1 MGEII
6 WKDIPGYEGLYQIS
20 NDGQVKS
27 LERKTYTITPLG
39 EIIHSQT
46 KPSRIMKP
54 TNTRGKSKSG
64 YSFVFLSKETKKPM
78 MVHRLVALAFL
89 PPVEGKPLVNHK
101 NGKKLDNRLENL
113 EWCNKSENSLHSYHV
128 LGNVANVSGI
138 LKKHGTRGKFYGSH
152 PQARAVIRYDLSGNE
167 TGRFSCIKEA
177 REKTGVSANS
187 IIDVCYGRKDQ
198 ANGEKW
204 AYAETKGKRRS
215 NSEWMKA
222 NNPMSGKTGVECP
235 NSKAVKQYDKS
246 GNFLKEYGSGE
257 EAERATGIKHVSC
270 ACRGERKTAG
280 GYVWKYSLVSS
291 T

>member
-6 WKDIPGYEGLYQIS
+6 WKDIPGYEGLYQVS

-27 LERKTYTITPLG
+27 LERKLYTVTENG
-39 EIIHSQT
+39 EMIPFEIRPGRIL
-46 KPSRIMKP
+46 KPG
-54 TNTRGKSKSG
+54 NTLGKSEAG
-64 YSFVFLSKETKKPM
+64 YKYVSLAKHDKKPFLI
-78 MVHRLVALAFL
+78 HRLVALTFL
-89 PPVEGKPLVNHK
+89 PTVEGKPLVNHK
-101 NGKKLDNRLENL
+101 NGNKIDNRLENL
-113 EWCNKSENSLHSYHV
+113 EWCNKSENQLHSYHV
-128 LGNVANVSGI
+128 LGNKPDFTAMLAS
-138 LKKHGTRGKFYGSH
+138 HGTRGKFYGAH

-177 REKTGVSANS
+177 VEKTGVSANS
-187 IIDVCYGRKDQ
+187 IIDVCYGRKSQ

-204 AYAETKGKRRS
+204 AYAETKGRRRS
-215 NSEWMKA
+215 NSAWMKE
-222 NNPMSGKTGVECP
+222 NNPMSGKTGGECP

-257 EAERATGIKHVSC
+257 EAERSTGIKHVSC